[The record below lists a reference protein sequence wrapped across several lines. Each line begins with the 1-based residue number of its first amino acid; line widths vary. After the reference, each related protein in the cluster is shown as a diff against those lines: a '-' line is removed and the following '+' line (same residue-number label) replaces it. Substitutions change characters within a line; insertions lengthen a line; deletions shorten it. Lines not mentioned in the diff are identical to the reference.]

1 MGNARFEEGAGGF
14 FSEAPNETSVG
25 WSSFPEEKSVNVSS
39 IILNAV
45 MRANHSKR
53 VLSSESRPK
62 GVLRGVISNITSGCY
77 GAAVSIGRRNT
88 LVIY

>member
-1 MGNARFEEGAGGF
+1 VGNASFEAGPGDL

-25 WSSFPEEKSVNVSS
+25 WSSFSEEKIDNLDS